1 MSRELLEYVVPW
13 LVDNPDA
20 IEINEVDGER
30 DATVLELTVDPE
42 DVGKVI
48 GKRGRIIRALRTLAK
63 ASQQEGGNNIMVEVV
78 D

>member
-1 MSRELLEYVVPW
+1 MSRQLLEYVVPW
-13 LVDNPDA
+13 LVDDPDG
-20 IEINEVDGER
+20 IEITETEGER
-30 DATVLELTVDPE
+30 GATVLELSVAPE

-63 ASQQEGGNNIMVEVV
+63 ASAQGEGNVMVEVV

>member
-13 LVDNPDA
+13 LVDNPDGIA
-20 IEINEVDGER
+20 ITEVEGER
-30 DATVLELTVDPE
+30 DATILELTVDPD

-63 ASQQEGGNNIMVEVV
+63 ASQEEGSNIMVEVV

>member
-20 IEINEVDGER
+20 IEIAEVEDER
-30 DATVLELTVDPE
+30 DATILELTVDPE

-63 ASQQEGGNNIMVEVV
+63 ASQAEGGNNVMVEVV

>member
-13 LVDNPDA
+13 LVDDPDA
-20 IEINEVDGER
+20 IVIEEVEGDR
-30 DATVLELTVDPE
+30 DATVLELTVDPA

-63 ASQQEGGNNIMVEVV
+63 AGQGEGGNIMVEVV

>member
-1 MSRELLEYVVPW
+1 MSRQLLEYVVPW

-20 IEINEVDGER
+20 IQITETEGER
-30 DATVLELTVDPE
+30 DTTILELAVDPD

-63 ASQQEGGNNIMVEVV
+63 ASQQDGRPVMVEVV

>member
-13 LVDNPDA
+13 LVDNPEGIT
-20 IEINEVDGER
+20 IEEVEGDRE
-30 DATVLELTVDPE
+30 ATVLELTVDPE

-63 ASQQEGGNNIMVEVV
+63 AAQGEGGNIMVEVV

>member
-13 LVDNPDA
+13 LVDNPEA
-20 IEINEVDGER
+20 IEITEVEGER
-30 DATVLELTVDPE
+30 EGIVLELTVDPE

-48 GKRGRIIRALRTLAK
+48 GKRGRIIRSLRTLAK
-63 ASQQEGGNNIMVEVV
+63 ASQAEGAGSVMVEVV

>member
-1 MSRELLEYVVPW
+1 MSRALLEYVVPW
-13 LVDNPDA
+13 LVDNPEGID
-20 IEINEVDGER
+20 ISEVEGER
-30 DATVLELTVDPE
+30 DSIVLELTVDPE

-63 ASQQEGGNNIMVEVV
+63 ASQAEGGSNVMVEVV

>member
-1 MSRELLEYVVPW
+1 VSRELLEYVVPW
-13 LVDNPDA
+13 LVDNPEG
-20 IEINEVDGER
+20 IEISEAEGER
-30 DATVLELTVDPE
+30 DGTVLELTVDPE

-63 ASQQEGGNNIMVEVV
+63 AAQSEGGSNVMVEVV

>member
-13 LVDNPDA
+13 LVDNPEA
-20 IEINEVDGER
+20 IEINEVEGER
-30 DATVLELTVDPE
+30 DGVVLELTVDPD

-63 ASQQEGGNNIMVEVV
+63 ASQQEGSAPVMVEVV

>member
-13 LVDNPDA
+13 LVDNPEA
-20 IEINEVDGER
+20 IEINEVEGER
-30 DATVLELTVDPE
+30 DALVLELSVDPD

-48 GKRGRIIRALRTLAK
+48 GKRGRIIRSLRALAK
-63 ASQQEGGNNIMVEVV
+63 ASQTEGGNVMVEVV